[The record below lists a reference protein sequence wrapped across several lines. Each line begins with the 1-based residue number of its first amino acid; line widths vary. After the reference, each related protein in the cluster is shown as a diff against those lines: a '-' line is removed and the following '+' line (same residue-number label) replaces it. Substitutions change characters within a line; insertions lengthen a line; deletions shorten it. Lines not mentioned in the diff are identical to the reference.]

1 MNDQQ
6 KIDIIEDFIL
16 YVKEQL
22 GIEQLP
28 NVKLVTDQKFATS
41 LRSFGIYKPET
52 LELYVYIS
60 NRNTADILRTLAHEL
75 VHHRQNEL
83 GMLQPYSGE
92 TGSPH
97 ENQANSFAGELL
109 RNYGKKQELIYEA
122 KIIKKNPS
130 KYQIYCDMD
139 GVICDFDKQFEKYFK
154 MNPEEYKDKVGKKEF
169 YKVISEKGEEFWNT
183 MPWMPEGKTLWD
195 KIKNHSP
202 IIVTSPGTF
211 SGSKEGK
218 LIWIEKNLKPA
229 PKAVKFEQ
237 AGEKQNVLKGKSK
250 EEIKKSVLI
259 DDYDKNI
266 NAWKAVGGKTIKENP
281 GKPAHNHIED

>member
-6 KIDIIEDFIL
+6 KTAVIKDFVL
-16 YVKEQL
+16 CAKEQL
-22 GIEQLP
+22 GIDQLP
-28 NVKLVTDQKFATS
+28 KIKLITDQKFATT
-41 LRSFGIYKPET
+41 LRSFGSYKPET
-52 LELYVYIS
+52 RELDVYIA
-60 NRNTADILRTLAHEL
+60 NRNAADILRTVAHEL

-83 GMLQPYSGE
+83 GMLQPESGE

-97 ENQANSFAGELL
+97 ENQANSLAGELL
-109 RNYGKKQELIYEA
+109 RHYGKQNELIYEA
-122 KIIKKNPS
+122 KIAKKDPA

-139 GVICDFDKQFEKYFK
+139 GVLCDFDKQFEKYFK
-154 MNPEEYKDKVGKKEF
+154 MTPEEYKEKVGKKEF
-169 YKVISEKGEEFWNT
+169 YKAISEKGEEYWNT
-183 MPWMPEGKTLWD
+183 MDWMPEGKKLWD

-211 SGSKEGK
+211 SGAKEGK

-237 AGEKQNVLKGKSK
+237 AGEKQNVLQGKSE

-266 NAWKAVGGKTIKENP
+266 DAWKAAGGKTIKEKPSN
-281 GKPAHNHIED
+281 PAHNHIED